1 MRTRSLILLFTTL
14 LVILQGCGV
23 ASQVGQA
30 YNMVQCRYDYNSV
43 SNLTLGGIDLSRGI
57 GISTTPRILAL
68 LSSSNSSIPMS
79 FTVNLD
85 VTNPNPNTAALHG
98 LAYILQIDN
107 VEFTRGSV
115 NQALHIPS
123 GGTQI
128 LPLSIGLD
136 LATLLS
142 GNSKDAVQNIIKNFI
157 GTGSEKSKVTLQIK
171 PSFRIGSQTV
181 SAPQYIPISFSF
193 GGN

>member
-1 MRTRSLILLFTTL
+1 FTTL

-57 GISTTPRILAL
+57 GISTTPQILAL
-68 LSSSNSSIPMS
+68 LSGSNSSIPMS